1 MATIGTTDQAGLRY
15 YDTQGNAV
23 GYFATKQGNTLEVY
37 KTPSKEHEGE
47 NKYSMYVRVPRPQ
60 GEDLTVLMYDTT
72 LVSPD
77 YFINLYRERY

>member
-15 YDTQGNAV
+15 YDMHGNAV
-23 GYFATKQGNTLEVY
+23 GYFETKKGNTLEVH
-37 KTPSKEHEGE
+37 KTPSKEYEEE
-47 NKYSMYVRVPRPQ
+47 NKYSMYLRIPRPH
-60 GEDLTVLMYDTT
+60 GEDLNVLMYDMT